1 MTSDQSNWLIADDV
15 GLGKTIEVGLLLAAR
30 KRQRQQARRV
40 LIICPAGMVQQWQDE
55 MQYKFNEVFQIY
67 GNDFAIPYIS
77 HWSRYEKVIAS
88 IDRAKADSH
97 KAIFVESGHW
107 DVIIFD
113 EAHHLSKIEHE
124 AVTQRY
130 RLAESLRS
138 LTDTFIFLT
147 GTPHQGHTEQ
157 FINLLQLLRPDL
169 ARRLYTPFTNP
180 SVIADIVLRNPKSQV
195 TDASGNFLFR
205 GQDTKCVRVSLSEEA
220 RDFDGQLQIYLKEGY
235 AASELGGNTGRAIGF
250 VMTTYRKLASSSIAA
265 IEGALQRR
273 LNRLQ
278 GNDQNRR
285 VNRVNLFFCDDSFDE
300 VAFREGTEGRDDL
313 DSLAD
318 NVPATPFFDDEQLQ
332 IADLLRVAK
341 QVKQDDYK
349 LNKFLSEI
357 VEPLKQ
363 AGKKLLIFSE
373 YRATQDY
380 LVAALKHRYPG
391 SGVAQINGSMDMK
404 EKRLNIDEFNE
415 YKQFMV
421 STEAGGEGIN
431 LHQQC
436 HVLANYDLPWN
447 PRRLVQRTGRLYRYG
462 QTERVI
468 VFNLMAN
475 DGFDNA
481 ALNKMLDRVY
491 SIVQGMSSISPEFQY
506 DVQQVELIGE
516 LLERVDIASILAANK
531 TMDLTRTDAE
541 IERALVF
548 ANQAKFQQEKL
559 FSQVSGFDPKAAEAL
574 QSLGAKDVLSFLE
587 GILPYKG
594 IQIRN
599 RLHHGRTLEIQLPEE
614 MRGRFSEFP
623 RRATVVSVTVDRQ
636 LVTRRRN
643 SDIFPMDF
651 ASDFF
656 SWLIDSA
663 KSPEFKGEY
672 ANLVGPASGTLAL
685 YKIRWQN
692 DQGVPQEEE
701 LLSVF
706 LPRNGGE
713 AIVNPKFF
721 GNVIVGQERNFSR
734 PYLVNPTERQQL
746 LDLLNE
752 RANEELA
759 SRRTMLR
766 HPNDIVLLA
775 TADLTALG

>member
-1 MTSDQSNWLIADDV
+1 M
-15 GLGKTIEVGLLLAAR
+15 R
-30 KRQRQQARRV
+30 
-40 LIICPAGMVQQWQDE
+40 
-55 MQYKFNEVFQIY
+55 
-67 GNDFAIPYIS
+67 
-77 HWSRYEKVIAS
+77 
-88 IDRAKADSH
+88 
-97 KAIFVESGHW
+97 
-107 DVIIFD
+107 
-113 EAHHLSKIEHE
+113 
-124 AVTQRY
+124 
-130 RLAESLRS
+130 
-138 LTDTFIFLT
+138 
-147 GTPHQGHTEQ
+147 
-157 FINLLQLLRPDL
+157 
-169 ARRLYTPFTNP
+169 
-180 SVIADIVLRNPKSQV
+180 
-195 TDASGNFLFR
+195 
-205 GQDTKCVRVSLSEEA
+205 
-220 RDFDGQLQIYLKEGY
+220 
-235 AASELGGNTGRAIGF
+235 
-250 VMTTYRKLASSSIAA
+250 
-265 IEGALQRR
+265 
-273 LNRLQ
+273 
-278 GNDQNRR
+278 
-285 VNRVNLFFCDDSFDE
+285 
-300 VAFREGTEGRDDL
+300 
-313 DSLAD
+313 
-318 NVPATPFFDDEQLQ
+318 
-332 IADLLRVAK
+332 
-341 QVKQDDYK
+341 
-349 LNKFLSEI
+349 
-357 VEPLKQ
+357 
-363 AGKKLLIFSE
+363 
-373 YRATQDY
+373 
-380 LVAALKHRYPG
+380 
-391 SGVAQINGSMDMK
+391 

-431 LHQQC
+431 LHQRC

-447 PRRLVQRTGRLYRYG
+447 PRRLVQRAGRLYRYG

-475 DGFDNA
+475 DGFDSE

-559 FSQVSGFDPKAAEAL
+559 FSQVSGFHPKAAAAL
-574 QSLGAKDVLSFLE
+574 QSLGAKDVLAFLE
-587 GILPYKG
+587 GILPYRS

-599 RLHHGRTLEIQLPEE
+599 RLHNGRTLELQLPEE
-614 MRGRFSEFP
+614 IRGRFSEFP

-636 LVTRRRN
+636 LVTRRRS

-713 AIVNPKFF
+713 AIVNPDFF
-721 GNVIVGQERNFSR
+721 GKVIDGQEGNFSR

-746 LDLLNE
+746 LDLLSE
-752 RANEELA
+752 RANAELA
-759 SRRTMLR
+759 SRRTILR

-775 TADLTALG
+775 TADLTAIE